1 VDVCYVVAPASRG
14 KPLAGKGTAM
24 TVAPQIFHRRR
35 SAPNTPYEQY
45 RWDGEHVICERVTP
59 NATVSGV
66 PYKEFLQQWT
76 GEAFLIDNVGT
87 SAKNDFSR
95 IWKEIHASRNLKSS
109 PGGGVRPRA

>member
-1 VDVCYVVAPASRG
+1 
-14 KPLAGKGTAM
+14 M

-35 SAPNTPYEQY
+35 GAPDTSYEQY

-59 NATVSGV
+59 NATGNGV

-76 GEAFLIDNVGT
+76 GEEFLIDNVGT
-87 SAKNDFSR
+87 PAKNDFSR
-95 IWKEIHASRNLKSS
+95 IWKEIRASRNLKSS